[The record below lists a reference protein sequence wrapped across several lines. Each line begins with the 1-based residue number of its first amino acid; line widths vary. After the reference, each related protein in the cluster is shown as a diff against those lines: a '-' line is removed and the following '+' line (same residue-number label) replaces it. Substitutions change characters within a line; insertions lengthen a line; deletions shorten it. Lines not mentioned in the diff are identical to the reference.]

1 MAEQSFISFRDGAA
15 RCGRAPILEQLLP
28 QLTGINLPDFVAKD
42 IDATEELI
50 EALGLAWETGS
61 KG

>member
-1 MAEQSFISFRDGAA
+1 MAEQMLINFRESAP
-15 RCGRAPILEQLLP
+15 RMGRAPVLEQLLP
-28 QLTGINLPDFVAKD
+28 QLTGINLPDFVAQE

-50 EALGLAWETGS
+50 EALGLTWETGT

>member
-1 MAEQSFISFRDGAA
+1 MTSPAFMTRETGMPRF
-15 RCGRAPILEQLLP
+15 GRAVVLEQLLP
-28 QLTGINLPDFVAKD
+28 QLTGITLPDFIASD

-50 EALGLAWETGS
+50 EALGLAWDFGS

>member
-1 MAEQSFISFRDGAA
+1 MAEQALINFRESAP
-15 RCGRAPILEQLLP
+15 RLGRAPVLEHLLP
-28 QLTGINLPDFVAKD
+28 QLTGINLPGFVAQE